1 MKKVVSFLLAALMLL
16 TLFPTAVWAQ
26 EDAALGSKT
35 EATVGEDNTVQSAK
49 EKEQGEE
56 AMISNAPGI
65 RSTNT
70 TGDVFASGQCGENL
84 TWTLEDGTLTI
95 SGTGDMWDY
104 ANDETLSLPWASYRA
119 QIVALDLENGITSLG
134 SYCFSSLNITTLTI
148 PGSVK
153 RIEDSAFQNND
164 KLVDLVI
171 EPGVEHIGKWAFS
184 DCERLTNVTIP
195 ASVTK
200 MDIFPF
206 DGCDALTSIYFGGTM
221 NAWKSISSSLTL
233 PLITSVFCN
242 DGTIEPPLSGSCGAN
257 VSYNITSD
265 GTLTISGTGDMADY
279 TYDNDS
285 SDCPWHNVRFC
296 IKNVVIEEGVTHIGS
311 YAFGFNINMSDISI
325 PNSVKT
331 IGNGAFLGTNLTSIS
346 LPEGVTTIGA
356 FAFQCC
362 TNLRIITI
370 PASVTKIGNSAFYT
384 GEYYDNEYH
393 HELTDVYYG
402 GSATEWANAGGNSAG
417 LYDTVNLHFGTI
429 ATIAAGSCGDNATW
443 TLTDDGTLTIS
454 GTGAMYDYEHI
465 NNGQEEYVT
474 NPWWKDYAFAIQKI
488 VIGEGITYIGNN
500 AFIFN
505 IADSISI
512 PSTVRGIGEYSFAGS
527 RKVKEIN
534 VPDGVETIDV
544 AAFWACDELTSIT
557 IPTSVQSMG
566 VWTLG
571 NCDKLK
577 TITFKGTMEQWIDCG
592 GGAASYTGN
601 AVVNCLGGGILNMS
615 GTCGDAITW
624 TLDSNGSLTLKG
636 SGAMYDYR
644 YDARWS
650 DSEEYAGTTTAPWGK
665 AVSMIKNIVIDD
677 GITYIGEYAFM
688 DTNNT
693 SLTIPGSVEKIG
705 GDAFST
711 NRYLTT
717 LTLNQGLTAIDVAAF
732 QGCNRLTSVAIP
744 EGVTEVGAYAFCWC
758 FILVD
763 EGSVAIPGSVT
774 KIGEDAFANCELL
787 SSVTFSGSKEQWTAI
802 GGDNAGLPSTAVL
815 TCTGVA
821 SASGK
826 CGDNA
831 TYVLTDNGTLII
843 SGIGDM
849 YDYGDSDSN
858 VEGENAPWRDFG
870 TMMDS
875 INSVVVGDGITS
887 IGNRAFKHC
896 HNLSAISLPDTVT
909 CIGISAFENCTSLQ
923 KVYIP
928 YSVEIIRVCAF
939 SGCTSMEN
947 AIICADV
954 IGNVAFCGCTS
965 LKCVSISANV
975 TSITYGAF
983 QNCTALEYVNYSGT
997 QQGWN
1002 KISIAEK
1009 NEPLKNA
1016 TIICDYET
1024 LGDVNASGGEPD
1036 ISDVASLY
1044 TYLTSSNIVGRH
1056 SEEAGY
1062 RQVADVNQDGNVDVY
1077 DLQRLYE
1084 AVSSIRPF

>member
-1 MKKVVSFLLAALMLL
+1 MKKVISFLLAALMLL
-16 TLFPTAVWAQ
+16 TLLPTAVWAQ

-35 EATVGEDNTVQSAK
+35 ETIVGEDNTVQPAK
-49 EKEQGEE
+49 EKEQGGEP
-56 AMISNAPGI
+56 MISNAPGI
-65 RSTNT
+65 RSANT

-164 KLVDLVI
+164 KLADLVI
-171 EPGVEHIGKWAFS
+171 ELGVEHIGKWAFS
-184 DCERLTNVTIP
+184 YCEKLTNVTIP

-206 DGCDALTSIYFGGTM
+206 DGCDALTNIYFGGTM

-265 GTLTISGTGDMADY
+265 GTLTISGTGAMADY
-279 TYDNDS
+279 MYDADS

-512 PSTVRGIGEYSFAGS
+512 PSTVRGVGEYSFAGS
-527 RKVKEIN
+527 RKIKEIN
-534 VPDGVETIDV
+534 VPDGVETIGWG
-544 AAFWACDELTSIT
+544 AFGFCDELVRIT
-557 IPTSVQSMG
+557 IPASVSSMDG
-566 VWTLG
+566 WTFG
-571 NCDKLK
+571 DCEKLE
-577 TITFKGTMEQWIDCG
+577 TIQFKGTMNQWLNCG
-592 GGAASYTGN
+592 GGMSSHPASTS
-601 AVVNCLGGGILNMS
+601 VNCLSGGTLEMS
-615 GTCGDAITW
+615 GMCGENVTW
-624 TLDSNGSLTLKG
+624 TLDNSGMLTLAG
-636 SGAMYDYR
+636 NGAMDNYN
-644 YDARWS
+644 WGS
-650 DSEEYAGTTTAPWGK
+650 APWVK
-665 AVSMIKNIVIDD
+665 ASSLIRTISIGNEIN
-677 GITYIGEYAFM
+677 YIGECAFVG
-688 DTNNT
+688 TNIVN
-693 SLTIPGSVEKIG
+693 LTIPDGVETIGSN
-705 GDAFST
+705 AFGSCL
-711 NRYLTT
+711 YLSN
-717 LTLNQGLTAIDVAAF
+717 LTLNKGLSSIEYGAF
-732 QGCNRLTSVAIP
+732 SGCIRLVSVSIP
-744 EGVTEVGAYAFCWC
+744 EGVTKIGGEAFRNCSYWWYTDSERQETG
-758 FILVD
+758 LTAVT
-763 EGSVAIPGSVT
+763 IPSSVT

-787 SSVTFSGSKEQWTAI
+787 SSVTFSGSKEQWIAI

-965 LKCVSISANV
+965 LKSISISANV

-983 QNCTALEYVNYSGT
+983 QNCTALKYVNYSGT

-1002 KISIAEK
+1002 KISIAEN

-1062 RQVADVNQDGNVDVY
+1062 RQAADVNQDGNVDVY

-1084 AVSSIRPF
+1084 HVSGIRLLSAA